1 MPTDP
6 AEADAETRADPD
18 PEPAADARV
27 ADARAAD
34 EPRRPP
40 RRGRLAVALLV
51 AAAAAVWFAP
61 GVLGRTSLRHTV
73 LHRLAPDFPGDV
85 TIAEADLGWLSPA
98 VFRGVRVT
106 NPGGGEPV
114 LTVEE
119 LRTSRPLGELLAAA
133 WGGDGPADFGAITL
147 VRPVLAVAVRPGGS
161 DMEDLLA
168 PVLEGDS
175 GGGAAGFAVVV
186 EDGAAT
192 FTDPAGGVTAVSG
205 LNATV
210 RVPAGAAIPE
220 TAELTADFGDG
231 ERSGAVAASLAAG
244 GEFTLRADGVPLAA
258 AGPLA
263 VRFGTDDPA
272 AAWSLG
278 GAADADLAGTLAA
291 AGGTVSGAVRG
302 ARVVARN
309 AAWPVGDRV
318 TLETAELDGGV
329 AWRDGGLVA
338 DRLRFASAPLTVTA
352 DGPLP
357 LSVPADPAALL
368 DADRRVGGT
377 ADLPALAAMLPGR
390 LGLRDGVRVEAG
402 ALAFAA
408 AIDAGDESGTRSL
421 TATADVAGLR
431 AAVPAAAGGGTRTV
445 TPDGPVSLS
454 LAATAAGDALT
465 VDRLTAEADGV
476 TVAGRGRRTT
486 SPRTCGRTSPR
497 STARSAGCSPSAAA
511 SPGR

>member
-1 MPTDP
+1 
-6 AEADAETRADPD
+6 
-18 PEPAADARV
+18 
-27 ADARAAD
+27 
-34 EPRRPP
+34 
-40 RRGRLAVALLV
+40 
-51 AAAAAVWFAP
+51 
-61 GVLGRTSLRHTV
+61 
-73 LHRLAPDFPGDV
+73 
-85 TIAEADLGWLSPA
+85 
-98 VFRGVRVT
+98 
-106 NPGGGEPV
+106 
-114 LTVEE
+114 
-119 LRTSRPLGELLAAA
+119 
-133 WGGDGPADFGAITL
+133 
-147 VRPVLAVAVRPGGS
+147 
-161 DMEDLLA
+161 MEDLLA

-357 LSVPADPAALL
+357 LSVPADPA
-368 DADRRVGGT
+368 DVTERRPPRSGEPPTCPPSPPCCPAGWGCGT
-377 ADLPALAAMLPGR
+377 ACGSRPGPSPSPPR
-390 LGLRDGVRVEAG
+390 SIRGGRVPE
-402 ALAFAA
+402 
-408 AIDAGDESGTRSL
+408 TRS
-421 TATADVAGLR
+421 R
-431 AAVPAAAGGGTRTV
+431 
-445 TPDGPVSLS
+445 
-454 LAATAAGDALT
+454 
-465 VDRLTAEADGV
+465 
-476 TVAGRGRRTT
+476 
-486 SPRTCGRTSPR
+486 
-497 STARSAGCSPSAAA
+497 
-511 SPGR
+511 